1 MNSISL
7 FKQILK
13 LNWKKVTIMWFKK
26 ESKKIIFKIR
36 WKYTTTICPHCWLQ
50 TNKRKDKTLHKQKK
64 LLPHMPYGWDKM
76 IFLELYKRYFRC
88 PNCNVSF
95 YEKFE
100 FESKVWKYT
109 IHFTKYIQWNWW
121 FVSGNKLSELYQTC
135 GSVIYSILH
144 KIDSQMIN
152 KRGIDIMDS
161 LDEIYL
167 WVDEHSFSGHDMVLI
182 ITELKTWELLGVLDG
197 ITKEKL
203 EKWIWNIPLK
213 LHKKI
218 KWFSTDMNKGYANSL
233 CEIIWNP
240 IHTVDKMHLFMEA
253 NRVID
258 EVKNISRHTL
268 AFCFVT
274 PEDAA
279 TLWKKALK
287 DISVTD
293 IQKLDKNRANTEK
306 NKVMK
311 KYKKKVDQRLQTHNI
326 NHKDLLNSKDEVME
340 YKEITAEYFVDKWY
354 RSLFVTREKNL
365 SWQQRLRLNQIF
377 KDFDYLWFMQE
388 AWTIKEDFMDAIDEL
403 NLDEIDRLRDE
414 CLMSTHY
421 RIKQFWRTIKRWYE
435 WIKWYIQHSTDEFK
449 FTNALTESVNNL
461 CKVAK
466 RISHGFSSKTMY
478 IKKLCARFCIKKL
491 EI

>member
-1 MNSISL
+1 M
-7 FKQILK
+7 
-13 LNWKKVTIMWFKK
+13 
-26 ESKKIIFKIR
+26 
-36 WKYTTTICPHCWLQ
+36 
-50 TNKRKDKTLHKQKK
+50 
-64 LLPHMPYGWDKM
+64 
-76 IFLELYKRYFRC
+76 
-88 PNCNVSF
+88 
-95 YEKFE
+95 
-100 FESKVWKYT
+100 
-109 IHFTKYIQWNWW
+109 
-121 FVSGNKLSELYQTC
+121 SGNKLSELYQTC

-152 KRGIDIMDS
+152 HRWMNIIDS

-182 ITELKTWELLGVLDG
+182 ITELKTWELLAVLDW

-213 LHKKI
+213 NHIKI
-218 KWFSTDMNKGYANSL
+218 KGFSTDMNKGYANSL

-287 DISVTD
+287 NISVAD
-293 IQKLDKNRANTEK
+293 IQKLDKNRDNTVK

-311 KYKKKVDQRLQTHNI
+311 KYKDKIEQRLQSNNI
-326 NHKDLLNSKDEVME
+326 NPMDLLNSKGEVIE
-340 YKEITAEYFVDKWY
+340 YKEITAEFFVDKWY

-365 SWQQRLRLNQIF
+365 SGQQRLRLNQIF

-388 AWTIKEDFMDAIDEL
+388 ARTIKEDFMDAIDEL
-403 NLDEIDRLRDE
+403 NLEEIDRLRDE
-414 CLMSTHY
+414 CLESTHY
-421 RIKQFWRTIKRWYE
+421 RIKQFGRTIKRWYE
-435 WIKWYIQHSTDEFK
+435 WIKWYILNSTDEFK
-449 FTNALTESVNNL
+449 FTNALTESINNL

-466 RISHGFSSKTMY
+466 RMSHWFSSKTMY